1 MRKRGSFKR
10 RILVFFSVIIAL
22 FTVGIILFEHQ
33 QLEKERRESLERMLD
48 NDAEII
54 RAYLKE
60 HHLIPDGDV
69 GQVEEILK
77 YMQPELR
84 LTIINWQGGVI
95 YDNLLEADTM
105 ENHLQRP
112 EIEKSIALGRGS
124 NIRLS
129 SSNSVE
135 YLYHAKKYDD
145 AYFIRVA
152 LPYDVELKSFINAGN
167 SFAYYI
173 LLFFIVCVLMM
184 IYFADR
190 FSKSMRELRAFSLNV
205 KKGSA
210 IPPSLIFT
218 DDEVGEV
225 SADIV
230 ENYNLLQE
238 NRRKL
243 AAEREKL
250 LQHFQFSE
258 EGIAIFSEDQKEV
271 YSNSHFLQYLNVILD
286 KPTLETEQLFSD
298 PVFGDVISF
307 LKEDGRAENMFS
319 QRIEKSGKQFNVRVI
334 IFDDQSFELYISDIT
349 KLEKRR
355 LLKQEMTNNIAH
367 ELRTPVT
374 SIRGYLETILS
385 LSGNSVD
392 ERTRGFLDRAYTQT
406 IRLSELIQDISMLT
420 KIEDA
425 SDRFVQEPVPMKELL
440 NELEADL
447 SDKLREKGD
456 NLLVDVSDKVVLYGN
471 STLLYSIFRNLTENA
486 IAYAGEKIDIVIRCY
501 SENDEAYYFEFY
513 DTGTG
518 VAEKHLVRIF
528 ERFYR
533 INEGRTRNTGGS
545 GLGLSIVKNA
555 VLFHKGSILAKN
567 RSGGGLSFLLTFPK
581 VRKQ

>member
-84 LTIINWQGGVI
+84 LTIINWQGGVM

-250 LQHFQFSE
+250 LQHFQFS
-258 EGIAIFSEDQKEV
+258 
-271 YSNSHFLQYLNVILD
+271 
-286 KPTLETEQLFSD
+286 
-298 PVFGDVISF
+298 
-307 LKEDGRAENMFS
+307 
-319 QRIEKSGKQFNVRVI
+319 
-334 IFDDQSFELYISDIT
+334 
-349 KLEKRR
+349 
-355 LLKQEMTNNIAH
+355 
-367 ELRTPVT
+367 
-374 SIRGYLETILS
+374 
-385 LSGNSVD
+385 
-392 ERTRGFLDRAYTQT
+392 
-406 IRLSELIQDISMLT
+406 
-420 KIEDA
+420 
-425 SDRFVQEPVPMKELL
+425 
-440 NELEADL
+440 
-447 SDKLREKGD
+447 
-456 NLLVDVSDKVVLYGN
+456 
-471 STLLYSIFRNLTENA
+471 
-486 IAYAGEKIDIVIRCY
+486 
-501 SENDEAYYFEFY
+501 
-513 DTGTG
+513 
-518 VAEKHLVRIF
+518 
-528 ERFYR
+528 
-533 INEGRTRNTGGS
+533 
-545 GLGLSIVKNA
+545 
-555 VLFHKGSILAKN
+555 
-567 RSGGGLSFLLTFPK
+567 
-581 VRKQ
+581 